1 MTAVFVLITLLLGTS
16 RKVNCANAVMQGAK
30 EGMKTAAGILPSLL
44 CMLTALACLR
54 ASGLSEHL
62 TRLIAPAFSWMG
74 LPPAV
79 LPLFLLRPLSGSA
92 SIAMVEEVI
101 ALYGPDSP
109 EAVSACVLCA
119 SGDTLFYVLAVY
131 TGACNVTK
139 TRHTVPCALF
149 AWLCG
154 GVMAGLVWRLGQ

>member
-1 MTAVFVLITLLLGTS
+1 MTAVFVLMALLLGTGK
-16 RKVNCANAVMQGAK
+16 KVNCANAMMQGVRV
-30 EGMKTAAGILPSLL
+30 GMKTAADILPSLL

-54 ASGLSEHL
+54 ASGLTEHL
-62 TRLIAPAFSWMG
+62 TRLLAPAFSWTG
-74 LPPAV
+74 LPTAV

-92 SIAMVEEVI
+92 SIAMVEELI

-109 EAVSACVLCA
+109 EAIAACVLCA

-131 TGACNVTK
+131 TSACGVQK
-139 TRHTVPCALF
+139 TRHTVPCALI

-154 GVMAGLVWRLGQ
+154 GMAAGLVWRLG